1 MNLVPNRSAPLILC
15 LCLALAPAT
24 LHAQSQAAAPSP
36 QTPEAKPGPGGGQR
50 QFTDAQM
57 QEMISKLKDRI
68 STAANQVI
76 GRIQKEETAL
86 RIKYSYL
93 RKPERLDPN
102 TYGSK
107 DEITQWRDSVQ
118 QLSQKEELLER
129 LYANAD
135 QDLGNALTQQ
145 KINQAVAEQVKNELL
160 SSFPWSTIK
169 KKNELM
175 REFAAENDAL
185 LSFYGKS
192 WGAWKPGPEKGTATF
207 DDQQLAATYQTLKE
221 KINATSL
228 QIEDQYK
235 AMLQ

>member
-1 MNLVPNRSAPLILC
+1 MNLVPHRSAPLILC

-24 LHAQSQAAAPSP
+24 LHAQNQAAAPS
-36 QTPEAKPGPGGGQR
+36 QTPEAKPGPGGSQR

-107 DEITQWRDSVQ
+107 EEISQWQDSVR

-160 SSFPWSTIK
+160 GSFPWSTIK

-175 REFAAENDAL
+175 RDFAAENDAL
-185 LSFYGKS
+185 LSFYDKS
-192 WGAWKPGPEKGTATF
+192 WGTWKPGPEKGTATF

-228 QIEDQYK
+228 QIEAQYK